1 MAAPDPYTSFMSG
14 FSEAYKFGADL
25 KSDREKKALSQA
37 TLMMKGFDD
46 YQELAKSRQEMLKA
60 AGQLVKEL
68 DLSDGSNAALNAV
81 YNMLEANQGSDNPV
95 KDVRKQILDDGI
107 SKYRLSDPA
116 PKKEEPAADV
126 DTQTTDALLGGEEG
140 AAGLKAKLNETTAT
154 NTREITSEVGPNA
167 QEESKTQDAKTVKDK
182 NLFAKIFDV
191 KGRVNER
198 AIELATIAAGG
209 EDILGGYMSYR
220 QTGSMPVFAELEL
233 PEGVS
238 PVAGYMT
245 PLGRGWTFESIAD
258 KLGTPEQAY
267 AFAMA
272 LPENMSEQKE
282 YILSTSLAAG
292 EGVYEQKLELGAI
305 DPAEVRKHAEYRHL
319 RDQGFFLPNGTPN
332 IEQYGGSY
340 QAWENSLNLAVQDHS
355 EKPATKILAACTT
368 IDSCEKEL
376 AQLPASVRSGQITT
390 EERINLEADIT
401 STIKHLESADKRE
414 QARKTSKASDQDTFL
429 AVDSRTG
436 NTLGIAKVDTVTGL
450 TTINAKP
457 IDQVI
462 EGGGYYLTTD
472 KDLDRMETVRKD
484 FGAGFNTKLTGFANY
499 AVRASKMSSL
509 VKSNPDVLT
518 AAGPLARNISMASKT
533 MDFFIELSANN
544 KGESDINKLLKVMTD
559 DQSDILSGLLG
570 EDRAADLTKLSK
582 ESALFLSLKIQ
593 TAYALAQALGQEGK
607 GLSDTD
613 LRLQLDSIA
622 GTSDPEAFNSMLL
635 NITDNLYQSIEG
647 ERETYMN
654 EFNGRGINQRTINAQ
669 PIMRDT
675 YVMDYFNGAAR
686 DYVTRSQD
694 PNDPYRTLSQD
705 LLSNQTKVADGE
717 ALRARVAAGIA
728 ERLRRKGVQAE

>member
-14 FSEAYKFGADL
+14 LEGSFKIGQSL
-25 KSDREKKALSQA
+25 RSDREKKALSQA

-46 YQELAKSRQEMLKA
+46 YKELAKSRQEMLKA

-95 KDVRKQILDDGI
+95 KIVREQIKEDGI

-140 AAGLKAKLNETTAT
+140 VAGVKAKLNETTAT

-191 KGRVNER
+191 KGRINER

-245 PLGRGWTFESIAD
+245 PLGKGWTFEKIAD
-258 KLGTPEQAY
+258 KLGTKEQAY
-267 AFAMA
+267 AFAMS
-272 LPENMSEQKE
+272 LPENLSEQKE
-282 YILSTSLAAG
+282 YILSTSLAAAK
-292 EGVYEQKLELGAI
+292 GVYEQQLDLGAI
-305 DPAEVRKHAEYRHL
+305 DPAEIKKHAEFRYL
-319 RDQGFFLPNGTPN
+319 KDQGFFLPNGKPN
-332 IEQYGGSY
+332 LEQYGGSY

-376 AQLPASVRSGQITT
+376 AQLPASVRSGQITI
-390 EERINLEADIT
+390 EERIDLEADIT
-401 STIKHLESADKRE
+401 STIKHLEDADKRE
-414 QARKTSKASDQDTFL
+414 NKRKISKASDQDTFL
-429 AVDSRTG
+429 AIDSRTG
-436 NTLGIAKVDTVTGL
+436 NALGIAKVDTVTGL
-450 TTINAKP
+450 TTINGKD

-499 AVRASKMSSL
+499 AVRASKMASL

-518 AAGPLARNISMASKT
+518 AAGGIARNIGMASKT
-533 MDFFIELSANN
+533 MDFFIELAFKN
-544 KGESDINKLLKVMTD
+544 KGENDVNKLLKVMTNEE
-559 DQSDILSGLLG
+559 SNILSSLLG

-613 LRLQLDSIA
+613 LRLQLESIA
-622 GTSDPEAFNSMLL
+622 GTSDPAAFDSMLL
-635 NITDNLYQSIEG
+635 NITDNLYKSIEG
-647 ERETYMN
+647 ERKTYID
-654 EFNGRGINQRTINAQ
+654 EFNGRGINQNTINAQ

-675 YVMDYFNGAAR
+675 YVLDYFSGAGR
-686 DYVTRSQD
+686 DYVVRSQD

-705 LLSNQTKVADGE
+705 LLSNKTKVVDSE
-717 ALRARVAAGIA
+717 ALKAT
-728 ERLRRKGVQAE
+728 LREKLNRFYSRQGVQAP